1 MREEQAPP
9 AQSELVNEGWP
20 WPWGLYR
27 GGILGEIAQ
36 IALDRSWCRT
46 PVTEGERAPSHS
58 ATAATLRSGRF
69 GMSFRPQFERRYS

>member
-27 GGILGEIAQ
+27 VCEIA
-36 IALDRSWCRT
+36 LCPKVR
-46 PVTEGERAPSHS
+46 
-58 ATAATLRSGRF
+58 
-69 GMSFRPQFERRYS
+69 ERRRTAPQPRRCAVVVSAAIRAALLMNHEYVNHGSGT

>member
-46 PVTEGERAPSHS
+46 PVTEGERAQSAVAQRHS
-58 ATAATLRSGRF
+58 RDAAQW
-69 GMSFRPQFERRYS
+69 SFRPQFERRYS